1 MNEQETKSALLSA
14 ASYFNAQSEGYK
26 SWGHVNVLQAALK
39 FSPTGF
45 LVTDEKKQLI
55 DITVNDI
62 RSGSA
67 TDTLPKQIFAD
78 RKKVSAILIT
88 RQQYASQ
95 LKEEVPAILDDQAQ
109 LLGVSI
115 RIAANEN
122 GIVKALSG
130 RYAAILPNGNSVC
143 IGHSLED
150 AYVAAQL
157 LEKTAKT
164 FIEAKHIGGAKA
176 INKIEAWFMQQYYLF
191 KYSKEAVKNK

>member
-1 MNEQETKSALLSA
+1 MNKQEIQSALLSA
-14 ASYFNAQSEGYK
+14 AGYFNAQSEGYK
-26 SWGHVNVLQAALK
+26 SWGHVNVLQAALRTN
-39 FSPTGF
+39 STGF
-45 LVTDEKKQLI
+45 LVTDEKKQLP

-62 RSGSA
+62 RSGSSA
-67 TDTLPKQIFAD
+67 DTLLQPIFAN

-95 LKEEVPAILDDQAQ
+95 LTEEVPAILDDQAQ

>member
-1 MNEQETKSALLSA
+1 MNEQQAQTALLSA
-14 ASYFNAQSEGYK
+14 PAWFNAQGEGYK
-26 SWGHVNVLQAALK
+26 SWGHVAVLQAAIRIEANR
-39 FSPTGF
+39 F
-45 LVTDEKKQLI
+45 LATNVNKQLP
-55 DITVNDI
+55 DITASDI
-62 RSGSA
+62 QPGA
-67 TDTLPKQIFAD
+67 NTGLLHQIFAD

-115 RIAANEN
+115 RIASNEN

-130 RYAAILPNGNSVC
+130 RYAAILPNGDSVC
-143 IGHSLED
+143 IGSSLED

-191 KYSKEAVKNK
+191 KYSKEAVKNR

>member
-45 LVTDEKKQLI
+45 LVTNEKKQLQGI
-55 DITVNDI
+55 MLNDI
-62 RSGSA
+62 RSGTT
-67 TDTLPKQIFAD
+67 TDTLLQQIFAD
-78 RKKVSAILIT
+78 RKKVSAVLIT

-95 LKEEVPAILDDQAQ
+95 LKEDVPAILDDQAQ

-115 RIAANEN
+115 RIAANEK

-143 IGHSLED
+143 IGNSLED

-191 KYSKEAVKNK
+191 KYSKEAVKNR

>member
-1 MNEQETKSALLSA
+1 MNSQEAKNALLA
-14 ASYFNAQSEGYK
+14 AADYFNTQSEGYK
-26 SWGHVNVLQAALK
+26 SWGHVKVLKAALRLQ
-39 FSPTGF
+39 PTGF
-45 LVTDEKKQLI
+45 LFTDANKNMEN
-55 DITVNDI
+55 ITAGDI

-67 TDTLPKQIFAD
+67 SDTLLQQIFTY
-78 RKKVSAILIT
+78 RKKVDAILIT
-88 RQQYASQ
+88 RQQYASK

-130 RYAAILPNGNSVC
+130 RYAAILPDGNSIC
-143 IGHSLED
+143 IGNSIED

-191 KYSKEAVKNK
+191 KYSKEAVKNR

>member
-45 LVTDEKKQLI
+45 LVTNEKKQLQ
-55 DITVNDI
+55 DIMLNDI
-62 RSGSA
+62 RSGTT
-67 TDTLPKQIFAD
+67 TDTLLQQIFAD
-78 RKKVSAILIT
+78 RKKISAILIT

-115 RIAANEN
+115 RIAANETS
-122 GIVKALSG
+122 IVKALSG

-143 IGHSLED
+143 IGNSLED

-191 KYSKEAVKNK
+191 KYSKEAVKNR

>member
-45 LVTDEKKQLI
+45 LVTNEKKQLQ
-55 DITVNDI
+55 DIMLNDI
-62 RSGSA
+62 RSGTT
-67 TDTLPKQIFAD
+67 TDTLLQQIFAD
-78 RKKVSAILIT
+78 RKKVSAVLIT

-95 LKEEVPAILDDQAQ
+95 LKEDVPAILDDQAQ

-115 RIAANEN
+115 RIAANEK

-130 RYAAILPNGNSVC
+130 RYTAILPNGNSVC
-143 IGHSLED
+143 IGNSLED

-191 KYSKEAVKNK
+191 KYSKEAVKNR